1 MSGAPWLESFPV
13 KILHWNFVD
22 MIKMNNF
29 VDLVREHSGNEFVNM
44 SQPGFHH
51 QPPHPPKKRKTK
63 QRLKET
69 CLKVVIPKET
79 TMFIP
84 VKSCLLA
91 QPLKWKSYSTQPFP
105 LFLPTFLPHP
115 FVEKLNTLRVFKT
128 SPQVHHFEKKNS
140 AISPYYP
147 TGNEHISHLTGWN
160 RENYELKNSTR
171 DGIWVSSQGSHF
183 SWVS

>member
-1 MSGAPWLESFPV
+1 
-13 KILHWNFVD
+13 
-22 MIKMNNF
+22 MNNF

-128 SPQVHHFEKKNS
+128 SPQVHHFEKKKTAQYHHTTLQGTS
-140 AISPYYP
+140 TYP
-147 TGNEHISHLTGWN
+147 TWRDETEKIMNSKIPHGMGYGLVPRVPTFPGFPKVFSRFQKN
-160 RENYELKNSTR
+160 R
-171 DGIWVSSQGSHF
+171 GIREP
-183 SWVS
+183 